1 MDVTSELAR
10 DTRLLQSGHGIRPAL
25 WIFMRNGRPAAI
37 VPAGRDV
44 EAGIAEMT
52 AWAIVVISALAALP
66 ACAMAPRLDVPKVT
80 VVSVSADRITGTQA
94 FFTVTLALAN
104 PNDRDVSVAAAEA
117 NLTIEGTPVGMA
129 TLASPMT
136 LPAKGESTATLN
148 AQANWDA
155 ALKIAA
161 DLAIRARSQGSS
173 GQIPSLRYTVSGIAL
188 LEGGL
193 PIPFNRSGEFRVGGG
208 RAELR

>member
-1 MDVTSELAR
+1 MSYHAPFAR
-10 DTRLLQSGHGIRPAL
+10 RRANLLLHG
-25 WIFMRNGRPAAI
+25 RN
-37 VPAGRDV
+37 
-44 EAGIAEMT
+44 
-52 AWAIVVISALAALP
+52 AWAIVPIMVLVALSAF
-66 ACAMAPRLDVPKVT
+66 AMAPRLDVPKVS

-104 PNDRDVSVAAAEA
+104 PNDREVSVAAAEA

-129 TLASPMT
+129 TLAGPMT

-148 AQANWDA
+148 AQANWEA

-161 DLAIRARSQGSS
+161 DLATRALSQGPS
-173 GQIPSLRYTVSGIAL
+173 GQIPPLRYNVSGVAV

-193 PIPFNRSGEFRVGGG
+193 PIPFNRSGEFRLGGG
-208 RAELR
+208 RPEIR

>member
-1 MDVTSELAR
+1 
-10 DTRLLQSGHGIRPAL
+10 
-25 WIFMRNGRPAAI
+25 
-37 VPAGRDV
+37 
-44 EAGIAEMT
+44 
-52 AWAIVVISALAALP
+52 
-66 ACAMAPRLDVPKVT
+66 MAPRLDVPKVT

-94 FFTVTLALAN
+94 FFTVILGIAN
-104 PNDRDVSVAAAEA
+104 PNDREVSVAAAEA

-129 TLASPMT
+129 TLAAPMT

-161 DLAIRARSQGSS
+161 ELAVRARAPGFS
-173 GQIPSLRYTVSGIAL
+173 GQIPTVRYTVSGVAV

-193 PIPFNRSGEFRVGGG
+193 PIPFNRSGEFRMGGG
-208 RAELR
+208 RTEVR